1 MLRESVFAMLAAL
14 PATPSSCTHLG
25 PASQHALIC
34 CACCA
39 RCALQDDFQRE
50 YCGWA
55 ECTVPWLEG
64 WIRGHL
70 NESRALGKPF
80 ILEEFGM
87 AYSGV

>member
-1 MLRESVFAMLAAL
+1 MAEMRSRA
-14 PATPSSCTHLG
+14 
-25 PASQHALIC
+25 C

-39 RCALQDDFQRE
+39 CCAPQDDFQRE

-64 WIRGHL
+64 WLRGHL

-87 AYSGV
+87 AYSGG